1 MNIIVYAENQDGN
14 FKKSVFEAV
23 SYASQIAQTNGG
35 NVSAVSI
42 GTVSSENLAELG
54 KYGAD
59 NVVSYS
65 QDYLNTFN
73 GEIYSQV
80 LAHAAKAKNAELII
94 LSNTYSG
101 KTLAPRTAA
110 KLSAGV
116 VSGVIS
122 MPETG
127 SGFKVRRTVFS
138 GKAFADVAINTSTKV
153 LSITP
158 NSFNIVENPKTAAI
172 ENADAGL
179 NAGDA
184 KSKSIEIARTTGKVV
199 LTEADLVVSA
209 GRGMKGPENWH
220 LIETLADILGAA
232 TACSKPVS
240 DMHWRPHSEHVGQ
253 TGITIKPN
261 LYIAI
266 GISGAIQHLAGV
278 SSSKVIVAINKDPEA
293 PFFKAADYG
302 IVGDA
307 FDVLPAIT
315 AAAQALK
322 SQQA

>member
-14 FKKSVFEAV
+14 FKKSVFEVV

-35 NVSAVSI
+35 NVCAVSI
-42 GTVSSENLAELG
+42 GNVPAENLAELG

-59 NVVSYS
+59 TVVSYS
-65 QDYLNTFN
+65 QDYVNSFN

-80 LAHAAKAKNAELII
+80 LAHAAKAKNAELVI

-110 KLSAGV
+110 KLSAGI

-122 MPETG
+122 MPETA

-158 NSFNIVENPKTAAI
+158 NSFNITENPKSAVI

-184 KSKSIEIARTTGKVV
+184 KSKSVEIARTTGKIV

-220 LIETLADILGAA
+220 LIETLADTLGAA

>member
-1 MNIIVYAENQDGN
+1 MKIIVFAENQDGN
-14 FKKSVFEAV
+14 FKKSTFEAI
-23 SYASQIAQTNGG
+23 SYAAQIAANNNGNVTAVSIG
-35 NVSAVSI
+35 NVSA
-42 GTVSSENLAELG
+42 EKLAELG

-59 NVVSYS
+59 HIVSYAQEVFHS
-65 QDYLNTFN
+65 FS
-73 GEIYSQV
+73 GEAYSK
-80 LAHAAKAKNAELII
+80 AISHAAKSLNANLII
-94 LSNTYSG
+94 VSNTYSG
-101 KTLAPRTAA
+101 KTIAPRTAA
-110 KLSAGV
+110 QLSAGI

-122 MPETG
+122 FPDMQN
-127 SGFKVRRTVFS
+127 GFKVRRTVFS
-138 GKAFADVAINTSTKV
+138 GKAYADVNVNTSIKV
-153 LSITP
+153 LAITP
-158 NSFNIVENPKTAAI
+158 NSFAILDQPKTAAI
-172 ENADAGL
+172 EIMDAGIGSE
-179 NAGDA
+179 NVHT
-184 KSKSIEIARTTGKVV
+184 KSTEIARTSGKVV
-199 LTEADLVVSA
+199 LTEAELVISA

-220 LIETLADILGAA
+220 MIENLADILGAA

-307 FDVLPAIT
+307 FEVLPLIT
-315 AAAQALK
+315 EAAKAFK

>member
-14 FKKSVFEAV
+14 FKKSVFEVV

-35 NVSAVSI
+35 NVCAVSI
-42 GTVSSENLAELG
+42 GNVPAENLAELG

-59 NVVSYS
+59 TVVSYS
-65 QDYLNTFN
+65 QDYVNSFN

-80 LAHAAKAKNAELII
+80 LAHAAKAKNAELVI

-110 KLSAGV
+110 KLSAGI

-122 MPETG
+122 MPETA

-158 NSFNIVENPKTAAI
+158 NSFNITENPKSAAI

-184 KSKSIEIARTTGKVV
+184 KSKSVEIARTTGKIV

-220 LIETLADILGAA
+220 LIETLADTLGAA